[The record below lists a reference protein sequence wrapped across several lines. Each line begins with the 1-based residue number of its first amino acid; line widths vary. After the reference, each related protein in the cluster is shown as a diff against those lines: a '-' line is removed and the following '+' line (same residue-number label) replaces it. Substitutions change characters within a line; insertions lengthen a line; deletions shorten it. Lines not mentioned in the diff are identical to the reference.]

1 MTSSWWFYRQFA
13 MPETSENWPGLV
25 DSCVYYAHQ
34 TPDPANWRSRRVTV
48 CFTCA
53 RNIVSAHKI
62 NFCVDVRMVCFPCVW
77 LCFICVS
84 FEFTLGS
91 CVFNLSLRCYWA
103 RGKLKMVSN
112 QHIVNTKNHE
122 DTLAPICLASLPYSL
137 DFKAPGELWN
147 PLSKTV
153 NVD

>member
-34 TPDPANWRSRRVTV
+34 TRDPANWRSRRVTE
-48 CFTCA
+48 CCACA

-62 NFCVDVRMVCFPCVW
+62 NFCVDMRMVCFPCVW

-103 RGKLKMVSN
+103 RGKLKIVSN
-112 QHIVNTKNHE
+112 QHIVNRKISWRHASTNLLRKF
-122 DTLAPICLASLPYSL
+122 TRYCLTQWISRLQGS
-137 DFKAPGELWN
+137 FEIHW
-147 PLSKTV
+147 V
-153 NVD
+153 RQ